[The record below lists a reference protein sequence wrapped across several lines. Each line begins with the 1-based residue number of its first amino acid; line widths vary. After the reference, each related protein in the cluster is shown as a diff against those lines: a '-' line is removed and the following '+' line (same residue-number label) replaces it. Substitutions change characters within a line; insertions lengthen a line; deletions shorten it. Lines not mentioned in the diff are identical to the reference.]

1 LTILIITIANGYEN
15 NPVKNNPVTDRTYP
29 MNLSEDFLCLGGN
42 QLLSL
47 CSCSLIFAIAKAPI
61 MAAVK
66 MDNVNFS

>member
-1 LTILIITIANGYEN
+1 
-15 NPVKNNPVTDRTYP
+15 